1 MSLDNKTL
9 KVNRSPRGLSFQG
22 LGLFQTLQLPSYLS
36 FTHILTMILSTLAQS
51 QRIEALHPRF
61 KALFDYIKTH
71 DLTKVPAERITLDG
85 TDLFINVADAT
96 LVDAADQK
104 LEVHREYIDIHFP
117 FSGEETV
124 GWTALEALQTESEAA
139 FDTENDFALYAEP
152 AATYFTA
159 RPGDFYIM
167 YPEDAH
173 APIIGKGTLR
183 KAIAKVRI

>member
-1 MSLDNKTL
+1 
-9 KVNRSPRGLSFQG
+9 
-22 LGLFQTLQLPSYLS
+22 
-36 FTHILTMILSTLAQS
+36 MILSTLAQS

-71 DLTKVPAERITLDG
+71 DLTKVPAGRITLDG

-104 LEVHREYIDIHFP
+104 LEVHREYIDIHFT

-139 FDTENDFALYAEP
+139 FDTENDFTLYAEP
-152 AATYFTA
+152 RRYLLHGTSGRLLHHVSRRRTRSYHRQWHLAQ
-159 RPGDFYIM
+159 GDC
-167 YPEDAH
+167 E
-173 APIIGKGTLR
+173 GENLNG
-183 KAIAKVRI
+183 